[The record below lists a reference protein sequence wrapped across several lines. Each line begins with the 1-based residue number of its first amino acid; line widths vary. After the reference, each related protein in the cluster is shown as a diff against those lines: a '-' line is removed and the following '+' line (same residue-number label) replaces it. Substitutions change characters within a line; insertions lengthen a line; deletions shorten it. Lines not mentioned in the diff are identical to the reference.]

1 MKRFENFKAGFISE
15 NPIFGLYLGLC
26 STLAISTTL
35 NNAIGMGVAVTLV
48 LVMSNVIIS
57 CIRKITPDEIR
68 IPVYIV
74 VIAALVKIVQM
85 LVEAYTPELN
95 TALGIFLPLIVV
107 NCIILGRA
115 EAFASKNGVID
126 SLVDGLGMGLGYTLG
141 LLAMSVVRQIISTG
155 TLSFTNPFNTNFIIF
170 ETTFFPSEYVVSIFS
185 QPIGAFFT
193 FACLAAAL
201 TAFKNS
207 KNKKPW
213 KIGGGIV
220 AIVLVAFI
228 ALRSDFMVDTAAAQT
243 PVEEEN
249 NSSSGG
255 SETGMDF
262 NTEITSTTENSDGS
276 VTYTVNVDGYA
287 VYNHADGKP
296 NVIEVTVL
304 DGTVQ
309 NVVVVEANDTQHVGD
324 QIANEDFTSQFAGMT
339 LDTLEV
345 EPLSGA
351 TISSTSVQKAVQA
364 ALEAAQEPAGE
375 ENGNSTGGMD
385 FNTEITNTTENS
397 DGSVTYTVSVDG
409 YAVYNHADGK
419 PNVIEVTVLD
429 GTVQNVVVV
438 EANDTQHVGDQ
449 IANEDFTSQFA
460 GMTLDTLEVE
470 PLSGATISSNS
481 AYHAVLAALEQ

>member
-1 MKRFENFKAGFISE
+1 MKRFDNFKAGFINE

-35 NNAIGMGVAVTLV
+35 NNAVGMGVAVTVV
-48 LVMSNVIIS
+48 LVMSNIIIS

-115 EAFASKNGVID
+115 EAFASKNGVLD
-126 SLVDGLGMGLGYTLG
+126 SLVDGLGMGLGYTMG
-141 LLAMSVVRQIISTG
+141 LLAMAVVRQIISTG
-155 TLSFTNPFNTNFIIF
+155 TLSFANPFNTNFVIF
-170 ETTFFPSEYVVSIFS
+170 ETTFFPSEYAVSIFS

-201 TAFKNS
+201 TAFKSS

-213 KIGGGIV
+213 KIGG
-220 AIVLVAFI
+220 ALVALVLIGFV
-228 ALRSDFMVDTAAAQT
+228 ALRSDFMVDTAASET

-249 NSSSGG
+249 GSQGG
-255 SETGMDF
+255 SETDL
-262 NTEITSTTENSDGS
+262 
-276 VTYTVNVDGYA
+276 A
-287 VYNHADGKP
+287 
-296 NVIEVTVL
+296 
-304 DGTVQ
+304 
-309 NVVVVEANDTQHVGD
+309 
-324 QIANEDFTSQFAGMT
+324 
-339 LDTLEV
+339 
-345 EPLSGA
+345 
-351 TISSTSVQKAVQA
+351 
-364 ALEAAQEPAGE
+364 
-375 ENGNSTGGMD
+375 
-385 FNTEITNTTENS
+385 FNTEITNTTENA

-419 PNVIEVTVLD
+419 PNVIEVTILD
-429 GTVQNVVVV
+429 GTVQNVVVT
-438 EANDTQHVGDQ
+438 EANDTQYVGDR
-449 IANEDFTSQFA
+449 IADEAFTSQFV
-460 GMTLDTLEVE
+460 GMTKDTLELE

-481 AYHAVLAALEQ
+481 AYHAVLAALEAAE